1 MIYYVSKFQLLNYI
15 LQIINMFDNIQSDY
29 NVFNI
34 IEKGG
39 IVVKK
44 DLIEKIKNEYSKLSK
59 GQKLIANFILEN
71 YDKAAF
77 MTAAN
82 LGKSIDISESTVV
95 RFANRLGYEGY
106 KELQKDLQELIK
118 NKLTTI
124 QRLNLVESEY
134 SDNTNTMSR
143 IMQRDMDNIKKTIN
157 EINVEIF
164 DKAVDLVLNSKKIY
178 IVGLRSSSF
187 LAGYLGFYLN
197 FLLDDVRVIR
207 SETNDIFEQ
216 LLRMTSED
224 VIVVVTFPRYSKR
237 IIDVLD
243 FAKKKNTPIITITDS
258 LISPSAKEADISL
271 IAVSDMIS
279 FSDSL
284 VAPMSLINSFI
295 IALGNEKKNDLNNYF
310 TELEDIWKR
319 YDIYNNN

>member
-178 IVGLRSSSF
+178 IGLRSSSF

-279 FSDSL
+279 FIDSL

>member
-258 LISPSAKEADISL
+258 FSPSAKEADISL

-279 FSDSL
+279 FIDSL

>member
-1 MIYYVSKFQLLNYI
+1 
-15 LQIINMFDNIQSDY
+15 MFDNIQSDY

-143 IMQRDMDNIKKTIN
+143 IMQRDMDNIK
-157 EINVEIF
+157 
-164 DKAVDLVLNSKKIY
+164 
-178 IVGLRSSSF
+178 R
-187 LAGYLGFYLN
+187 YLIKL
-197 FLLDDVRVIR
+197 
-207 SETNDIFEQ
+207 
-216 LLRMTSED
+216 
-224 VIVVVTFPRYSKR
+224 
-237 IIDVLD
+237 
-243 FAKKKNTPIITITDS
+243 
-258 LISPSAKEADISL
+258 
-271 IAVSDMIS
+271 
-279 FSDSL
+279 
-284 VAPMSLINSFI
+284 
-295 IALGNEKKNDLNNYF
+295 
-310 TELEDIWKR
+310 
-319 YDIYNNN
+319 